1 MSSYEIF
8 ISLITG
14 FNYVSLAYFLSL
26 NTAYLILTVIAFRSL
41 RHYISGLKTVDFE
54 ELIRTT
60 GGAPPIT
67 LLVPAYNE
75 EATCVAS
82 IRALLLLKYPNY
94 EIFVINDGSTDATL
108 ETLTQA
114 YELSPAYRAKSAD
127 LLTAQVRGVYRSER
141 FSNLWV
147 IDKENG
153 GKADAL
159 NVGINHC
166 RTPLFCSMDADTLLE
181 RDSLIRI
188 VRPFLEDARTV
199 AAGGIIRI
207 VNDCKIKGGVLEDV
221 RMPRNIWAKLQVLE
235 YLRAF
240 MAGRLGWDA
249 MEMTLIISGAFG
261 IFKRSTV
268 VEAGGYYQDTVGE
281 DMELIVRLH
290 KHCRDQGEPYRISY
304 IADPVAWTECP
315 ESLKILGRQRD
326 RWQRGLYESLM
337 RHREMLFNP
346 KYGRIGMVVFPYFFI
361 LEMLGPI
368 VELIGYA
375 IFFLSIILGVVSGA
389 FIFAFLMASIIF
401 GVVLSIAA
409 VALEELSFRRYP
421 KVADLFQLF
430 GLAVIENF
438 GYRQLNAYWRI
449 KGLISGM
456 RKKKG
461 WGKMERRGFRLDA
474 TS

>member
-1 MSSYEIF
+1 MNSYEIF
-8 ISLITG
+8 ISLLSG
-14 FNYVSLAYFLSL
+14 FNYVSFAYFVTL
-26 NTAYLILTVIAFRSL
+26 NAVYLALTVAAFRAL
-41 RHYISGLKTVDFE
+41 RTYISGLKTVDFE
-54 ELIRTT
+54 ELISVA
-60 GGAPPIT
+60 GGAPPIS
-67 LLVPAYNE
+67 LLAPAYNE
-75 EATCVAS
+75 QATCVAS
-82 IRALLLLKYPNY
+82 IRALLLLRYPNY

-108 ETLTQA
+108 EILTEA
-114 YELSPAYRAKSAD
+114 YELLPAYRAKSAD
-127 LLTAQVRGVYRSER
+127 LPTARVRGVYRSER
-141 FSNLWV
+141 FNNLWV

-166 RTPLFCSMDADTLLE
+166 RSPLFCSMDADTLLE

-199 AAGGIIRI
+199 AVGGIIRI

-249 MEMTLIISGAFG
+249 IQSTLIISGAFG

-268 VEAGGYYQDTVGE
+268 VAAGGYYQDTVGE

-290 KHCRDQGEPYRISY
+290 KYCHDKGEPYRISY

-315 ESLKILGRQRD
+315 ESLKILGHQRE
-326 RWQRGLYESLM
+326 RWQRGLYEGLM
-337 RHREMLFNP
+337 RHRKMFFNP

-361 LEMLGPI
+361 LELFGPI

-375 IFFLSIILGVVSGA
+375 IFFLSIILGIVSGA
-389 FIFAFLMASIIF
+389 FIVAFLMASIIF
-401 GVVLSIAA
+401 GIVLSIAA
-409 VALEELSFRRYP
+409 VVLEELSFRRYP
-421 KVADLFQLF
+421 KIADLLQLF
-430 GLAVIENF
+430 GLAVFENF
-438 GYRQLNAYWRI
+438 GYRQLNSYWRI

-461 WGKMERRGFRLDA
+461 WGKMVRKGFRLDN
-474 TS
+474 TQ